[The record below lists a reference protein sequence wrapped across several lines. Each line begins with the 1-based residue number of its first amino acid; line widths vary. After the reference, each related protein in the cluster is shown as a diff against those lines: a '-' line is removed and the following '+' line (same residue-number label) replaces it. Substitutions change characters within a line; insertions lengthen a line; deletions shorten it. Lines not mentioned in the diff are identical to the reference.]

1 MLGERAGLH
10 HDEDAGADAP
20 SEALLQAERAVQAEI
35 ERQTA
40 ELSALR
46 RQFETLSSRLAEDLR
61 LAGKVQ
67 RGLQPGPVHHPRLD
81 LAREFIPFREVGG
94 DYYDVVMLPQDRVAI
109 AIGDVMG
116 KGIPAALLAATLTAT
131 VRSQIQ
137 SGQSLPCE
145 VVSHVNRLFWQVT
158 PPGLFAS
165 LFYAVLD
172 LHSGTLDY
180 VNAAPHYPFVRGA
193 EGGSGAEPRS
203 GVAPRG
209 SGDGIHSRRVP
220 PKARVS
226 ELTDGGTV
234 LGLIEDA
241 CYTRGQ
247 LRLGAS
253 DLLVLYSDGI
263 TDRGNPEGEMYGL
276 ERLEAA
282 AQRSHSDPARICL
295 YSILGD
301 IQGWSRG
308 TPAEDDATLIVARAR

>member
-1 MLGERAGLH
+1 MMSEDGELQRGSDGGPDGDDGGALRAG
-10 HDEDAGADAP
+10 
-20 SEALLQAERAVQAEI
+20 RAVEEAV
-35 ERQTA
+35 ERHAA
-40 ELSALR
+40 ELEVLR
-46 RQFETLSSRLAEDLR
+46 RQFESLSSRLAEDLR

-67 RGLQPGPVHHPRLD
+67 RGLQPGPVQHPRLD

-94 DYYDVVMLPQDRVAI
+94 DYYDVVMLGQERVAL

-137 SGQSLPCE
+137 SGRSLPE
-145 VVSHVNRLFWQVT
+145 DVVAHVNRLFWQVS

-165 LFYAVLD
+165 LFYGVLD

-180 VNAAPHYPFVRGA
+180 VNAGHHYPFVVRAHGGA
-193 EGGSGAEPRS
+193 DA
-203 GVAPRG
+203 A
-209 SGDGIHSRRVP
+209 
-220 PKARVS
+220 A

-241 CYTRGQ
+241 CFNCGR
-247 LRLGAS
+247 LRLEPS
-253 DLLVLYSDGI
+253 DMLVLYSDGI
-263 TDRGNPEGEMYGL
+263 TDRANPEGELYGL
-276 ERLEAA
+276 ERLEEAA
-282 AQRSHSDPARICL
+282 RVSRNDPARICL

-308 TPAEDDATLIVARAR
+308 TPAEDDATLIVARMRS

>member
-1 MLGERAGLH
+1 MLGGPGGLQQSGEPEEAREA
-10 HDEDAGADAP
+10 EDALGAGGAG
-20 SEALLQAERAVQAEI
+20 EAEGESQGG
-35 ERQTA
+35 
-40 ELSALR
+40 ELEALR
-46 RQFETLSSRLAEDLR
+46 RQFESLSSRLAEDLR

-94 DYYDVVMLPQDRVAI
+94 DYYDVVMLERDRVALS
-109 AIGDVMG
+109 IGDVMG

-137 SGQSLPCE
+137 SGQSLPE
-145 VVSHVNRLFWQVT
+145 GVVAHVNRLFWQVS

-172 LHSGTLDY
+172 LQTGMLDY
-180 VNAAPHYPFVRGA
+180 VNAGHNYPFVLRA
-193 EGGSGAEPRS
+193 EGNPDDVAEL
-203 GVAPRG
+203 A
-209 SGDGIHSRRVP
+209 
-220 PKARVS
+220 
-226 ELTDGGTV
+226 DGGTV

-241 CYTRGQ
+241 CFNHGQ
-247 LRLGAS
+247 LRLGPS

-263 TDRGNPEGEMYGL
+263 TDRANPEGEMYGI
-276 ERLEAA
+276 ERLERAA
-282 AQRSHSDPARICL
+282 LLSRSDPARICL

-308 TPAEDDATLIVARAR
+308 TPAEDDATLIVARIRS

>member
-1 MLGERAGLH
+1 MMGEDGRLQPGSGSGAGDDEGALH
-10 HDEDAGADAP
+10 G
-20 SEALLQAERAVQAEI
+20 SRAVQDEI
-35 ERQTA
+35 DRHTA
-40 ELSALR
+40 ELEMLR
-46 RQFETLSSRLAEDLR
+46 RQFESLSSRLAEDLR

-94 DYYDVVMLPQDRVAI
+94 DYYDVVMLGEEKVAL

-137 SGQSLPCE
+137 SGQSLPQD
-145 VVSHVNRLFWQVT
+145 VVAHVNRLFWQVS

-165 LFYAVLD
+165 LFYGVLD
-172 LHSGTLDY
+172 LRSGTLDY
-180 VNAAPHYPFVRGA
+180 VNAGHHYPFVVRA
-193 EGGSGAEPRS
+193 RGGSD
-203 GVAPRG
+203 GV
-209 SGDGIHSRRVP
+209 V
-220 PKARVS
+220 
-226 ELTDGGTV
+226 ELADGGTV

-241 CYTRGQ
+241 CFNGGR

-253 DLLVLYSDGI
+253 DMLVLYSDGI
-263 TDRGNPEGEMYGL
+263 TDRTNPEGELYGL
-276 ERLEAA
+276 ERLEQAA
-282 AQRSHSDPARICL
+282 LFSRSDPARICL

-308 TPAEDDATLIVARAR
+308 SPAEDDATLIVARIRS

>member
-1 MLGERAGLH
+1 MPDPAGLH
-10 HDEDAGADAP
+10 HDPATDPAVGDEAPDAGG
-20 SEALLQAERAVQAEI
+20 SALERAERAVQAEI

-40 ELSALR
+40 ELDLLR
-46 RQFETLSSRLAEDLR
+46 RQFETLSSRLEQDLR

-67 RGLQPGPVHHPRLD
+67 RGLQPGPVLHPRLD

-94 DYYDVVMLPQDRVAI
+94 DYYDVVMLPGDRVAL

-145 VVSHVNRLFWQVT
+145 VVAHVNRLFWQVS

-165 LFYAVLD
+165 LFYGVLD
-172 LHSGTLDY
+172 LHTGALDY
-180 VNAAPHYPFVRGA
+180 VNAGHHYPFVLRA
-193 EGGSGAEPRS
+193 EGGP
-203 GVAPRG
+203 V
-209 SGDGIHSRRVP
+209 
-220 PKARVS
+220 
-226 ELTDGGTV
+226 ELADGGTV

-241 CYTRGQ
+241 HFTGGR
-247 LRLGAS
+247 LRLGES
-253 DLLVLYSDGI
+253 DVLVLYSDGI

-276 ERLEAA
+276 ERLEEA
-282 AQRSHSDPARICL
+282 AQRSRTDTARICL

-308 TPAEDDATLIVARAR
+308 TPAEDDATLIVARVR

>member
-1 MLGERAGLH
+1 MLGDRAGLRRA
-10 HDEDAGADAP
+10 DEDDVDGAP
-20 SEALLQAERAVQAEI
+20 SEALLQAERAVQVEI
-35 ERQTA
+35 ERERA
-40 ELSALR
+40 ELTDLR
-46 RQFETLSSRLAEDLR
+46 RQFESLSRRLAEDLR

-94 DYYDVVMLPQDRVAI
+94 DYYDVVMLSQDRVAL

-145 VVSHVNRLFWQVT
+145 VVAHVNRLFWQVS

-180 VNAAPHYPFVRGA
+180 VNAGHHYPFVLRA
-193 EGGSGAEPRS
+193 DEPEGSGVVEL
-203 GVAPRG
+203 
-209 SGDGIHSRRVP
+209 
-220 PKARVS
+220 S
-226 ELTDGGTV
+226 EGGTV
-234 LGLIEDA
+234 LGLTEEA
-241 CYTRGQ
+241 CFTRGR
-247 LRLGAS
+247 LRLNAS
-253 DLLVLYSDGI
+253 DVFVLYSDGI

-276 ERLEAA
+276 ERLEEA
-282 AQRSHSDPARICL
+282 AQRSRRDPARICL

-308 TPAEDDATLIVARAR
+308 TPAEDDATLIVARIR